1 MQPARETEI
10 LATGRFLRL
19 VRRGHWEYVERVN
32 TTGAVVIVAVTADNR
47 LLLVEQF
54 RLPLG
59 CPVIELPAGLAGDS
73 PQSRGEDLCEAARRE
88 LLEET
93 GYAARDMLY
102 LTDGPSSAGLS
113 TEEYTLLRAVGL
125 ARVGRGGGDESEA
138 IVVYEVPLADVPAW
152 LDAQRQAG
160 KKVDPRIYAGL
171 YFVGLT
177 QSRNHGNIAGS

>member
-1 MQPARETEI
+1 MEPVEEITI

-19 VRRGHWEYVERVN
+19 VRRGHWEYAERVN
-32 TTGAVVIVAVTADNR
+32 TTGAVVIVAVTDDGR

-73 PQSRGEDLCEAARRE
+73 PELRGEELQAAARRE

-93 GYAARDMLY
+93 GYAAREMLY
-102 LTDGPSSAGLS
+102 LTDGPSSAGMT

-125 ARVGRGGGDESEA
+125 TRVARGGGDESES
-138 IVVYEVPLADVPAW
+138 IVVYEVPLAEVPDW
-152 LDAQRQAG
+152 LDQQRQSG

-171 YFVGLT
+171 YFVGL
-177 QSRNHGNIAGS
+177 RNA